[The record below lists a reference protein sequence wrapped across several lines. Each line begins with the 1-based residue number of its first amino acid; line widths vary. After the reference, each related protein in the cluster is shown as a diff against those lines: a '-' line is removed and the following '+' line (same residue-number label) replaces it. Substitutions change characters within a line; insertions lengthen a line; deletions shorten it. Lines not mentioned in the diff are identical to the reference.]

1 MEGSRQQHWWYEPTS
16 QQVLTAIICENC
28 PGHHVLGKGSLCI
41 QQLKGSNEELSGKQQ
56 RYRVEDNITVLAF
69 NHVRSLASWQL
80 KTRRQCVYYN
90 VIGAVVHCGLVHC
103 ATHGTLSKRLVDLGG
118 LSWALSEGAVVQV
131 PSSLM
136 RNPDSASKSIESKS
150 SFIGLDAVLG
160 IVDNFWYEL
169 GVGIA

>member
-1 MEGSRQQHWWYEPTS
+1 M
-16 QQVLTAIICENC
+16 
-28 PGHHVLGKGSLCI
+28 GKGSLCI

-118 LSWALSEGAVVQV
+118 LSWALSEGAVVPLIIFV
-131 PSSLM
+131 PRFYADLELM
-136 RNPDSASKSIESKS
+136 TLLPPL
-150 SFIGLDAVLG
+150 FIGSHECSDL
-160 IVDNFWYEL
+160 E
-169 GVGIA
+169 